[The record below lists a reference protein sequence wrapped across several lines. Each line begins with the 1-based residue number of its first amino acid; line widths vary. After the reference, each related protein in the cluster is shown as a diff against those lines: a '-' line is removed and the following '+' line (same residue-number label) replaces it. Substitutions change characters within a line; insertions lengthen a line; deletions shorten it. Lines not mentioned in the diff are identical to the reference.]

1 MPLLTS
7 FYWRK
12 KIKNVVKVVSAV
24 RGLLCRTQAVGSLL
38 CIQVIVKMQPLVRVR
53 RALAMEGCYK
63 LGIKTK
69 TMGLLVRWTTVL
81 SSKYT
86 HAQKTEVRSDNKEP
100 GERAETSFSNWEVKF
115 QMKILEMIT

>member
-1 MPLLTS
+1 M
-7 FYWRK
+7 
-12 KIKNVVKVVSAV
+12 
-24 RGLLCRTQAVGSLL
+24 
-38 CIQVIVKMQPLVRVR
+38 
-53 RALAMEGCYK
+53 
-63 LGIKTK
+63 
-69 TMGLLVRWTTVL
+69 